1 MSTVPNPQTT
11 DSIELAGVDG
21 YVFNGDNDTVTRK
34 CEFITL
40 YREHGSIYH
49 AAKLTP
55 VSRKTVYRWMEQ
67 DAQFAEAVADSK
79 EDSVDDLETSVYRR
93 AFTDNLLAMFYLKA
107 HRPKFRDKVTIDV
120 EVVKNEIQER
130 ISQLGLKQL
139 PMTTSEFLNSGEAN
153 HTEALSSIPVQ
164 FSPPSEDLQKECD
177 TQPASSSITP
187 TDD

>member
-1 MSTVPNPQTT
+1 MSTAPDPQSTH
-11 DSIELAGVDG
+11 SIELAGMDG

-79 EDSVDDLETSVYRR
+79 EDSVDDLETSVYKR

-130 ISQLGLKQL
+130 IQQLGLRQL
-139 PMTTSEFLNSGEAN
+139 PMTTSEFIDVSASRVQG
-153 HTEALSSIPVQ
+153 TGSKQ
-164 FSPPSEDLQKECD
+164 FSPQSENLQKECD
-177 TQPASSSITP
+177 TQPASSSTP
-187 TDD
+187 TATTADD